1 MVAGINEN
9 SRLDE
14 EEKER
19 LDELLSRFNEKFE
32 EEGNRYLYG
41 IQDGGEVKERIG
53 GGNLR
58 RALLVLI
65 ASILEYHEDTV
76 IEMASESLKRIS
88 MESNKWV
95 LASAIGSKI
104 WVGHNNLEDLET
116 LLNTSGMGLVD
127 EIHEV
132 SMGFHSC

>member
-9 SRLDE
+9 SILL

-32 EEGNRYLYG
+32 EEGNSYLYG

-65 ASILEYHEDTV
+65 GSILEYHGDKV
-76 IEMASESLKRIS
+76 IAEASESLRRIS
-88 MESNKWV
+88 MESDNWV
-95 LASAIGSKI
+95 LVSAIGCKI
-104 WVGHNNLEDLET
+104 WDRYNNLEDLET
-116 LLNTSGMGLVD
+116 LLNTSGTVLVD
-127 EIHEV
+127 AVHEV
-132 SMGFHSC
+132 SIGFHSC

>member
-1 MVAGINEN
+1 MFSIWVV
-9 SRLDE
+9 S
-14 EEKER
+14 
-19 LDELLSRFNEKFE
+19 LLFRKFKLLC
-32 EEGNRYLYG
+32 GLIVGSSHFYLPP
-41 IQDGGEVKERIG
+41 IG